1 MIYPDCRKKLTK
13 DAYPYGMQFRKKEDI
28 PPDEISPYW
37 DGHLDEV
44 DCFFDMLEVY
54 EDFLENVDS
63 NALEDD
69 RLITDIP
76 EEARKAWSRPTLVL
90 KTIHDLLFDYLE
102 ASRNG
107 LVVGL
112 IDAEENGKMGNGE
125 KSGEE

>member
-1 MIYPDCRKKLTK
+1 M
-13 DAYPYGMQFRKKEDI
+13 
-28 PPDEISPYW
+28 
-37 DGHLDEV
+37 
-44 DCFFDMLEVY
+44 
-54 EDFLENVDS
+54 
-63 NALEDD
+63 
-69 RLITDIP
+69 
-76 EEARKAWSRPTLVL
+76 VL

>member
-1 MIYPDCRKKLTK
+1 MAGYDLCV
-13 DAYPYGMQFRKKEDI
+13 
-28 PPDEISPYW
+28 DEA
-37 DGHLDEV
+37 

-54 EDFLENVDS
+54 EDELSAVLGEDFLENVDS

-76 EEARKAWSRPTLVL
+76 EETRKAWSRPTLVL